1 MPTNLAI
8 VGIGRWGR
16 VLVDATQGH
25 SDTVRFTRG
34 ATRTPAKAADY
45 CAAHGITIAQS
56 FEELLADPSV
66 DGVVLATPHS
76 QHGDQIRAA
85 AEAGKHVFCEKPVT
99 LERADAERAMAAV
112 EKAGVVFA
120 PGHNRRFLPAIQH
133 LKAMVEGGELGTLL
147 HIEGNM
153 SGHVGS
159 RYTADMW
166 RIDPGESPAGG
177 LAGSGIHVIDTMIHL
192 AGPVSSVLAQSDR
205 LVHAIPFD
213 DTTTFLMRF
222 SAGPTGYVAAMTAT
236 ASIFRIQVFG
246 SKGWAELR
254 GETVLDHQPVDGTR
268 VTRTFPAVSTERLQ
282 LEAFGAAIRGEAPY
296 PIAHG
301 DVVAGVAAFE
311 AVPVSAKE
319 KRWVDL

>member
-16 VLVDATQGH
+16 ILVDETQGR
-25 SDTVRFTRG
+25 SDSVRFTHG
-34 ATRTPAKAADY
+34 VTRTPSKASDY
-45 CAAHGITIAQS
+45 CALHGITLGDSYEAV
-56 FEELLADPSV
+56 LGNTAV

-85 AEAGKHVFCEKPVT
+85 AAAGKHVFCEKPVT
-99 LERADAERAMAAV
+99 LEEADAARAMAAV
-112 EKAGVVFA
+112 KAAGVVFA
-120 PGHNRRFLPAIQH
+120 PGHNRRFLPAVER
-133 LKAMVEGGELGTLL
+133 LKAMVANGDLGTIL

-166 RIDPGESPAGG
+166 RVDPGESPAGG

-192 AGPVSSVLAQSDR
+192 VGPVTAVLAQSDR
-205 LVHAIPFD
+205 LVHDIPFD

-222 SAGPTGYVAAMTAT
+222 KAGTTGYIAALTAT
-236 ASIFRIQVFG
+236 APIFRIQVFG

-254 GETVLDHQPVDGTR
+254 GETVLDHQPVSGTR
-268 VTRTFPAVSTERLQ
+268 TTLTFPAVSTERLQ

-296 PIAHG
+296 PISAD
-301 DVVAGVAAFE
+301 DVVAGIAAFE
-311 AVPVSAKE
+311 AVPRSATE
-319 KRWVDL
+319 KRWVTV